1 MPARDYASTRFSPLD
16 QINASNV
23 GKLQAAS
30 RLDVLGRD
38 AAWTGGPPLNS
49 TVEAR
54 VPMTFDISMGVRR
67 TDKELKAEVESALSA
82 LAPQINAILASY
94 DVSVVWEMQTDP

>member
-1 MPARDYASTRFSPLD
+1 MAPVHCSDGGIPDTLRKIAGYFAREE
-16 QINASNV
+16 
-23 GKLQAAS
+23 K
-30 RLDVLGRD
+30 
-38 AAWTGGPPLNS
+38 PPLVVTPIDS

-67 TDKELKAEVESALSA
+67 TDNELKAEVESALSA

-94 DVSVVWEMQTDP
+94 SVPVVWEMQTDP